1 MNKDEFEELA
11 GNPNFISGI
20 HNYCDRWCERCQ
32 FTSKCVVYA
41 SEKADP
47 ELDDP
52 AMRDITNE
60 KFWKKMHD
68 IFRATAEMISE
79 WAAEAGVDLDAA
91 DTEAAMAE
99 HAREM
104 ETAERDKLSEA
115 ARRYAGL
122 VEDWFKREFA
132 TEENVYADQVDR
144 TEAENLDIELPEA
157 IEVVRWYQF
166 FIAAKVFRAVVGTE
180 RFDEADFE
188 DEDALTFD
196 FVTEESDDDD
206 VDYDLI
212 IARSSLMDSNG
223 SAKIA
228 LVAIDRSI
236 AAWRTLQIS
245 LPEKSNTIK
254 PLLVE
259 LDQLRRSLEARFP
272 RARDFIRPGFDEHIT
287 EFVS

>member
-1 MNKDEFEELA
+1 MNKDEMKELA

-41 SEKADP
+41 MEKADP

-52 AMRDITNE
+52 ALRDISNE
-60 KFWKKMHD
+60 RFWRKMHE
-68 IFRATAEMISE
+68 IFQASAEMISA
-79 WAAEAGVDLDAA
+79 WAVEAGVNL
-91 DTEAAMAE
+91 EAANTEEARAE

-104 ETAERDKLSEA
+104 EQAERDKLSQA
-115 ARRYAGL
+115 ARRYASR
-122 VEDWFKREFA
+122 VEDWFKRELA
-132 TEENVYADQVDR
+132 METKVSTDQAGGLETEI
-144 TEAENLDIELPEA
+144 LDIEVPEA
-157 IEVVRWYQF
+157 VEVVRWYQF
-166 FIAAKVFRAVVGTE
+166 FIAAKIFRAVVGTD
-180 RFDEADFE
+180 RFDESDFE
-188 DEDALTFD
+188 DENALTFD
-196 FVTEESDDDD
+196 FVSEETDDDD

-254 PLLVE
+254 PLLIE
-259 LDQLRRSLEARFP
+259 LDELRRSLEARFP
-272 RARDFIRPGFDEHIT
+272 RARDFVRPGFDEHIS

>member
-1 MNKDEFEELA
+1 MNKDELMELA

-32 FTSKCVVYA
+32 FTSKCAVYA
-41 SEKADP
+41 IEKADP

-52 AMRDITNE
+52 AVRDITNE
-60 KFWKKMHD
+60 RFWRKMHD
-68 IFRATAEMISE
+68 IFRTTAELISE
-79 WAAEAGVDLDAA
+79 WAAEAGMDIEAA
-91 DTEAAMAE
+91 DTEETMAE

-104 ETAERDKLSEA
+104 ENAERDKLSEA
-115 ARRYAGL
+115 ARRYATL

-132 TEENVYADQVDR
+132 TEENVYTDQVDR
-144 TEAENLDIELPEA
+144 LEAEKLDIELPEA
-157 IEVVRWYQF
+157 VEVVRWYQF
-166 FIAAKVFRAVVGTE
+166 FIAAKVFRAVVGTD
-180 RFDEADFE
+180 RFDEEDFE
-188 DEDALTFD
+188 DDNALMFD
-196 FVTEESDDDD
+196 FVSEETNDNDL
-206 VDYDLI
+206 DYDLI
-212 IARSSLMDSNG
+212 IARSSLIDSNG

-259 LDQLRRSLEARFP
+259 LDLLRRSLEARFP
-272 RARDFIRPGFDEHIT
+272 RARDFVRPGFDELIT
-287 EFVS
+287 EFAS